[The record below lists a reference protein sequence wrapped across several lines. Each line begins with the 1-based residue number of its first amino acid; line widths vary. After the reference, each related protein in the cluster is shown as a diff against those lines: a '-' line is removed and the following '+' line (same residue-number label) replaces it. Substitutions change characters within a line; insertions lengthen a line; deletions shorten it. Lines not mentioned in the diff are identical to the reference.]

1 MTSLSR
7 RIRSPSNTKVADM
20 QRSVCLLILVASLI
34 VPRALRAEIRPD
46 FLMDTD
52 PELHLPEQLKVWSP
66 RFKLLWLEALSRPE
80 QDMQRM
86 AADTIAKAQ
95 EVGLPGLE
103 EAIPVLTKLLTADHS
118 HPTTR
123 LAATRALIALKAT
136 SAAPA
141 MFEAAQRH
149 DAELRQ
155 LIEPA
160 LAEWDFQPIRSVWL
174 DRLENRST
182 RPREAVLAIRGLT
195 RVHETKALA
204 VVRKMALDKLQ
215 RPDIRLES
223 ATAAGGLADQ
233 GLEPDASRLTNS
245 AQGSSVVDRVCAVR
259 LLSRHS
265 SDTSQSLLIE
275 LAKDTEPTVAAT
287 ALTRLNEIDPSL
299 VLPLAEGAMNRPDPH
314 VRRQGAA
321 SYIQRPTPERMP
333 FLARLLDDPHPQVR
347 GEIREALFRLEQTA
361 ELSQPIR
368 QASMQELS
376 RDGWRGQEQ
385 AALLLAALD
394 HKPAAGRLV
403 ELLESKRP
411 EVMIATAW
419 GLRRL
424 ELKETLPALLDKATR
439 QTALRPKEESSALD
453 QQVGH
458 LFEAF
463 GRMKY
468 APAEPLLLLY
478 VPKPPLGKSMGTY
491 SRGTAIWALGWLHA
505 GTPDN
510 SLSDQLIAR
519 VIDIGTFP
527 PELDMVRQASA
538 VALARMKAVSQVEAL
553 RTYNQGKSPHDP
565 TGLTLRWALFELA
578 GDKFPPAP
586 QRTISPGVWFLEPF
600 EPLSSTNGQR

>member
-1 MTSLSR
+1 
-7 RIRSPSNTKVADM
+7 M
-20 QRSVCLLILVASLI
+20 QRAVCLLILAGILVAPKAI
-34 VPRALRAEIRPD
+34 RAEIRPE
-46 FLMDTD
+46 FLMGKD
-52 PELHLPEQLKVWSP
+52 PEIRVPEPLKVWSP

-80 QDMQRM
+80 QEMQRM
-86 AADTIAKAQ
+86 AADTIAKAH
-95 EVGLPGLE
+95 EVGVPGLE
-103 EAIPVLTKLLTADHS
+103 EAVPVLTKLVAANGS

-123 LAATRALIALKAT
+123 FASARALIALKAT

-160 LAEWDFQPIRSVWL
+160 LAEWDFQPIRSIWL

-182 RPREAVLAIRGLT
+182 RPRETVLAIRGLA
-195 RVHETKALA
+195 RVNETKALA
-204 VVRKMALDKLQ
+204 IVRKMVLDKLL

-223 ATAAGGLADQ
+223 AIAAGQLADQ
-233 GLEPDASRLTNS
+233 GLEPDVIRLTNTT
-245 AQGSSVVDRVCAVR
+245 QGSSVVDRVCAVR

-265 SDTSQSLLIE
+265 GDASQSLLIE
-275 LAKDTEPTVAAT
+275 MAQDTEPTVAAA
-287 ALTRLNEIDPSL
+287 ALARLNEIDPSL
-299 VLPLAEGAMNRPDPH
+299 VLPLAESAMSRPDPH
-314 VRRQGAA
+314 VRQQGAA
-321 SYIQRPTPERMP
+321 SYIQRPTPERMQS
-333 FLARLLDDPHPQVR
+333 LARLLDDPHPQVR
-347 GEIREALFRLEQTA
+347 GEIREALFRLDQTA

-368 QASMQELS
+368 QAAILELS

-385 AALLLAALD
+385 AALLLAAID

-424 ELKETLPALLDKATR
+424 EIKETLPALLDKATR
-439 QTALRPKEESSALD
+439 QNELRLKEETSALD
-453 QQVGH
+453 AQVAH

-468 APAEPLLLLY
+468 APAEPLMLPY
-478 VPKPPLGKSMGTY
+478 ITKPPLGKPMKPF
-491 SRGTAIWALGWLHA
+491 SRGTAIWALGWLHE

-510 SLSDQLIAR
+510 SLGDQLIGR
-519 VIDIGTFP
+519 VIDPGTFP
-527 PELDMVRQASA
+527 PELDMVRQVST
-538 VALARMKAVSQVEAL
+538 VALARIKAVSQVEAL
-553 RTYNQGKSPHDP
+553 RIYNTVRSPHGQ

-578 GDKFPPAP
+578 GDKFPPVP
-586 QRTISPGVWFLEPF
+586 QLTISPGVWFLEPF
-600 EPLSSTNGQR
+600 EPSPKAD